1 MVGNE
6 LVKVSG
12 SPSPM
17 LIWVFNQAANGKIPL
32 FAEPAYSLFCSETIA
47 KYRTISSS
55 ARQKAKIKRRISVKW
70 RDERRRKSRDWELTG
85 LGADR
90 AAACR
95 ATSSTPKKIILSICN
110 GRSSSVDLLLI
121 LGQTYHSFDQLEPW
135 ALDLQTSYSLS
146 LSYEGTNYNLRNSLR

>member
-70 RDERRRKSRDWELTG
+70 RDERRRKSRDWELTERRRVG
-85 LGADR
+85 QLPQLQRKSSFPSAMAD
-90 AAACR
+90 
-95 ATSSTPKKIILSICN
+95 PH
-110 GRSSSVDLLLI
+110 LL
-121 LGQTYHSFDQLEPW
+121 TYC
-135 ALDLQTSYSLS
+135 SY
-146 LSYEGTNYNLRNSLR
+146 